1 MRGGDQRSAGGE
13 HRVDEEALAAGQVL
27 GQTVRVRHLLGGVL
41 LVALHAQE
49 ADFSSRN
56 QAGHAVE
63 HAQASAQHRHDD
75 RARGGELLAGHRGD
89 RRLDRRG
96 HHGQVAGGLVGLK
109 HHEFGD
115 ELAEGGGGG
124 VLVAQHGELV
134 LDQRMIQNM
143 EFHDSQPSPS
153 LPTCR
158 IGNGAA
164 CLSDWICG

>member
-1 MRGGDQRSAGGE
+1 MCSSTYLMPSGAAMMLIAVTSLAPALGQVVRGGDQRSAGGE

-96 HHGQVAGGLVGLK
+96 HHGQVCGWPRRPQASRVRRRARGRWRRGCSCR
-109 HHEFGD
+109 
-115 ELAEGGGGG
+115 A
-124 VLVAQHGELV
+124 A
-134 LDQRMIQNM
+134 RW
-143 EFHDSQPSPS
+143 S
-153 LPTCR
+153 LCSTS
-158 IGNGAA
+158 G
-164 CLSDWICG
+164 

>member
-13 HRVDEEALAAGQVL
+13 HRIDEEALAAGQVL

-75 RARGGELLAGHRGD
+75 RAREASFLPVIGAT
-89 RRLDRRG
+89 
-96 HHGQVAGGLVGLK
+96 
-109 HHEFGD
+109 
-115 ELAEGGGGG
+115 G
-124 VLVAQHGELV
+124 VS
-134 LDQRMIQNM
+134 I
-143 EFHDSQPSPS
+143 
-153 LPTCR
+153 
-158 IGNGAA
+158 GAA
-164 CLSDWICG
+164 TTDRLRVAS